1 MSFND
6 YFKQDQ
12 CRKSY
17 EILTPV
23 LSNSKFLFNIVGC
36 QMSVAIGQL
45 NDVEYVFQIV
55 LEFFNSTVELF
66 VDLAVYH

>member
-1 MSFND
+1 
-6 YFKQDQ
+6 
-12 CRKSY
+12 
-17 EILTPV
+17 
-23 LSNSKFLFNIVGC
+23 
-36 QMSVAIGQL
+36 MSVAIGQL